1 MLRENRHAIKS
12 PTAQK
17 PPSRNLGKSRGSP
30 HRSYRQAIV
39 KKFKGTLQKLEL
51 EEKDFDSEEAIVKK
65 LKERSANSKGN
76 LEVLQAG
83 NDLMAYQIDETRR
96 LRVTLMTQANAITNY
111 LSAQNNKEILQDAK
125 SKKMKEGKN
134 DWEGKSDLNAIKF

>member
-1 MLRENRHAIKS
+1 M
-12 PTAQK
+12 
-17 PPSRNLGKSRGSP
+17 
-30 HRSYRQAIV
+30 
-39 KKFKGTLQKLEL
+39 
-51 EEKDFDSEEAIVKK
+51 
-65 LKERSANSKGN
+65 
-76 LEVLQAG
+76 LQAG

-111 LSAQNNKEILQDAK
+111 LSAQNNKEVLQDAK

>member
-1 MLRENRHAIKS
+1 LLRENRHAIKS

-39 KKFKGTLQKLEL
+39 KKFK
-51 EEKDFDSEEAIVKK
+51 
-65 LKERSANSKGN
+65 ERSANSKGK

>member
-17 PPSRNLGKSRGSP
+17 PPLRNLGKSRGSP

-39 KKFKGTLQKLEL
+39 KKFK
-51 EEKDFDSEEAIVKK
+51 
-65 LKERSANSKGN
+65 ERSANSKGK